1 MLRRSANVPPGWNT
15 QLNGAGV
22 VDIVALLEEALPDA
36 EEMQPLPEI
45 NVLPIVAEP
54 VEAVVDIDHLTV
66 RDDGEAV
73 GGAKPYLL
81 VTFFQIDGD
90 TARIEATVDV
100 SAVTVGGTPTLEVK
114 LVPANGRDSFVS
126 TTRRG
131 RHGNVDEVNIGPI
144 ELHFDGPK
152 TVNIDG
158 DVGVY
163 RRTITPIPIRLIL
176 DGADVTAGA
185 DIIGL
190 PGFVGVHA
198 ILAKQNLTP
207 DDAVVAAHRVVRDG
221 IRSILEDVLETVDL
235 SDLSVD
241 PSAFVERTAEIEDAA
256 KAAAAAEMDWWETF
270 CGGVVDPD
278 DQLIQVFAVANVLQ
292 LSSPMPIEKRYQGDY
307 GDWIL
312 VGEIRLA

>member
-1 MLRRSANVPPGWNT
+1 MS
-15 QLNGAGV
+15 
-22 VDIVALLEEALPDA
+22 EADFLDLIPVID
-36 EEMQPLPEI
+36 
-45 NVLPIVAEP
+45 EP
-54 VEAVVDIDHLTV
+54 VEVVVDIDHLQV
-66 RDDGEAV
+66 RDDGELF
-73 GGAKPYLL
+73 GGAEPYLL
-81 VTFFQIDGD
+81 LSFFQIDGD
-90 TARIEATVDV
+90 TARLEATVDV
-100 SAVTVGGTPTLEVK
+100 SAVTAGGTPTLQVK

-126 TTRRG
+126 VLRRG

-144 ELHFDGPK
+144 ELQVDGPK
-152 TVNIDG
+152 TVNIDS

-176 DGADVTAGA
+176 DSGDLTAGA

-198 ILAKQNLTP
+198 ILAEEDSTS

-221 IRSILEDVLETVDL
+221 IRNILEDVLETVDL

-270 CGGVVDPD
+270 WGGIIDPD
-278 DQLIQVFAVANVLQ
+278 DQLIQAFAVANVLQ
-292 LSSPMPIEKRYQGDY
+292 PGSPMPIEQRYQDEH

-312 VGEIRLA
+312 AGEIRLA